1 MSAAASPSS
10 PTRRAKPAVPT
21 LARIAAVAGVD
32 KSTVSRALR
41 GHRVL
46 PEATTRRIRR
56 IARSLGYRHSPL
68 VGAVMRRARGGGE
81 HRGLGQVAYLT
92 FDATPT
98 AWRDQ
103 ITFRQFFTGAEA
115 RGEQLGL
122 QVVPFWMKQPGL
134 NPRRAT
140 AILEA
145 RGITGLL
152 IGPTTGWTQTPELNW
167 QRFCTVKVGAP
178 FPDLPLPC
186 AVHHHF
192 RGMIQALDEL
202 EARGYRRPGLALRDY
217 QEAKTGGA
225 WSAPFFLRQQR
236 MPARDRVPPLW
247 LEELAFDRFAAWHRR
262 HRPDVIIGQGNHWLG
277 WLKQL
282 GLRVPADIGFVD
294 LDRCTTDRAGIDQR
308 SPAIGAAAIDLLL
321 NRLLEHECGLPT
333 SSSILQVE
341 GVWANGPSVRS
352 R

>member
-1 MSAAASPSS
+1 MSAATSSASS
-10 PTRRAKPAVPT
+10 PKRRAKPAAPT
-21 LARIAAVAGVD
+21 LARIADVAGVD

-46 PEATTRRIRR
+46 PEETTRRIRR

-103 ITFRQFFTGAEA
+103 ITFRQFFTGAET

-122 QVVPFWMKQPGL
+122 QVVPFWMKAPGL
-134 NPRRAT
+134 NPRRTT

-167 QRFCTVKVGAP
+167 QRFCAVKVGAP
-178 FPDLPLPC
+178 FPDLPLPD
-186 AVHHHF
+186 
-192 RGMIQALDEL
+192 QPPALGEVPTPANDL
-202 EARGYRRPGLALRDY
+202 PALRD
-217 QEAKTGGA
+217 
-225 WSAPFFLRQQR
+225 LVI
-236 MPARDRVPPLW
+236 ARSH
-247 LEELAFDRFAAWHRR
+247 E
-262 HRPDVIIGQGNHWLG
+262 
-277 WLKQL
+277 
-282 GLRVPADIGFVD
+282 
-294 LDRCTTDRAGIDQR
+294 
-308 SPAIGAAAIDLLL
+308 IGAADREAARLGTLARRAEQKRIGWRAAISAARLTSGQVRISVALTQAGGSPEANTALHGELRHPADENKDRDLALKEIQPGL
-321 NRLLEHECGLPT
+321 YQTELKDVSPGSWDVLVSNTDKATPFEAVRRLWVP
-333 SSSILQVE
+333 
-341 GVWANGPSVRS
+341 
-352 R
+352 